1 MKNTPLFTTAL
12 AASLC
17 LVGAAVQAQ
26 TVSLN
31 FDTPGQYTGN
41 FIAAANM
48 TESPTAGVN
57 GSGGV
62 TDNLSADANSIY
74 DASSWDFSQV
84 GDSITISLMAQIA
97 NPIGGSG
104 GTFQLGLGVN
114 SSFVM
119 AGSTA
124 TSPAFGTF
132 RLSRSSATAPSGF
145 ASFKIGPQF
154 ASGSALS
161 SSSVQSAA
169 FSLALG
175 DWYQYNVTLVD
186 TSSSSYS
193 MTATLYDYGTT
204 GLSPV
209 TGTDLLAAYESA
221 GLSMTNIT
229 GSAGAALVAATAA
242 DPGWRVGTATS
253 GISALDNFSVVET
266 VPEPSTFAMV
276 GLGISAL
283 LGMSRFRRN
292 K

>member
-1 MKNTPLFTTAL
+1 MKHTPYLGSVL
-12 AASLC
+12 IASFC

-26 TVSLN
+26 SVSLN

-74 DASSWDFSQV
+74 DASSWNFSQV
-84 GDSITISLMAQIA
+84 GDSITISLMALLA
-97 NPIGGSG
+97 NPIGSSG

-119 AGSTA
+119 AGSSA
-124 TSPAFGTF
+124 TSPAFGSF
-132 RLSRSSATAPSGF
+132 RLSRSSSG
-145 ASFKIGPQF
+145 AAGFKIGPQF

-169 FSLALG
+169 FQLTPG
-175 DWYQYNVTLVD
+175 DWYQFNVTFVD

-266 VPEPSTFAMV
+266 VPEPSTCARAGM
-276 GLGISAL
+276 GICTL
-283 LGMSRFRRN
+283 FGMCCFRRN